1 MASVAPAYS
10 PIEELIHALTAG
22 LGIIAC
28 AVAIPWLAWV
38 SAGDAARMVAAL
50 VFGASALAMFVTSVV
65 YHSARE
71 PERKLVLRKF
81 DHAAIYLLIAGT
93 YTPIT
98 LVAMRNTWGWVLFGA
113 IWALAL
119 LFGLDQLGFDVTA
132 LVAGLG
138 IGGIAVALAVQNI
151 LGDLFASAA
160 IVLDKP
166 FMVGDFIV
174 VGTNAGTVEKVGL
187 KTTRVRSLSGEQL
200 VFTNAQLLNSQIRNF
215 KRMQERRIA
224 FSIGVTYETPLEK
237 LRQIPAWL
245 KAAVESRPQARFDR
259 AHFKEYAEFSLAFEI
274 VYYVLSAD
282 YAVYMDRQQAINLA
296 LFEKFAAEGVAFA
309 YPTRTLYIRQEAAA
323 GR

>member
-113 IWALAL
+113 IWALAVFGIVAKTAVGFRFPKL
-119 LFGLDQLGFDVTA
+119 SVFLYLAMGWLCIIAIRPVADSLTSTELAWVIAGGVVYTAGVPFYVWKSRRYTHAVWHLFVLGG
-132 LVAGLG
+132 VACH
-138 IGGIAVALAVQNI
+138 
-151 LGDLFASAA
+151 F
-160 IVLDKP
+160 
-166 FMVGDFIV
+166 
-174 VGTNAGTVEKVGL
+174 
-187 KTTRVRSLSGEQL
+187 
-200 VFTNAQLLNSQIRNF
+200 
-215 KRMQERRIA
+215 
-224 FSIGVTYETPLEK
+224 
-237 LRQIPAWL
+237 
-245 KAAVESRPQARFDR
+245 AAV
-259 AHFKEYAEFSLAFEI
+259 
-274 VYYVLSAD
+274 LSVVSA
-282 YAVYMDRQQAINLA
+282 
-296 LFEKFAAEGVAFA
+296 
-309 YPTRTLYIRQEAAA
+309 PA
-323 GR
+323 G

>member
-113 IWALAL
+113 IWALAVFGIVAKTAVGFRFPKL
-119 LFGLDQLGFDVTA
+119 SVFLYLAMGWLCIIAIRPVADSLTSTELAWVIAGGVVYTAGVPFYVWKSRRYTHAVWHLFVLGGSVCH
-132 LVAGLG
+132 
-138 IGGIAVALAVQNI
+138 AVAVA
-151 LGDLFASAA
+151 
-160 IVLDKP
+160 
-166 FMVGDFIV
+166 
-174 VGTNAGTVEKVGL
+174 T
-187 KTTRVRSLSGEQL
+187 QL
-200 VFTNAQLLNSQIRNF
+200 
-215 KRMQERRIA
+215 
-224 FSIGVTYETPLEK
+224 
-237 LRQIPAWL
+237 
-245 KAAVESRPQARFDR
+245 
-259 AHFKEYAEFSLAFEI
+259 
-274 VYYVLSAD
+274 
-282 YAVYMDRQQAINLA
+282 
-296 LFEKFAAEGVAFA
+296 
-309 YPTRTLYIRQEAAA
+309 
-323 GR
+323 

>member
-113 IWALAL
+113 IWALAVFGIVAKPAVGFRFPKL
-119 LFGLDQLGFDVTA
+119 SVFLYLAMGWLCIIAIRPVADSLTSTELAWVIAGGVVYTAGVPFYVWKSRRYTHAVWHLFVLGG
-132 LVAGLG
+132 VACH
-138 IGGIAVALAVQNI
+138 
-151 LGDLFASAA
+151 F
-160 IVLDKP
+160 
-166 FMVGDFIV
+166 
-174 VGTNAGTVEKVGL
+174 
-187 KTTRVRSLSGEQL
+187 
-200 VFTNAQLLNSQIRNF
+200 
-215 KRMQERRIA
+215 
-224 FSIGVTYETPLEK
+224 
-237 LRQIPAWL
+237 
-245 KAAVESRPQARFDR
+245 AAV
-259 AHFKEYAEFSLAFEI
+259 
-274 VYYVLSAD
+274 LSVVSA
-282 YAVYMDRQQAINLA
+282 
-296 LFEKFAAEGVAFA
+296 
-309 YPTRTLYIRQEAAA
+309 PA
-323 GR
+323 G

>member
-113 IWALAL
+113 IWALAVFGIVAKTAVGFRFPKL
-119 LFGLDQLGFDVTA
+119 SLILYLAMGWLCIIAIRPVAASLTSTELAWVIAGGVVYTAGVPFYVWKSRRYTHAVWHLFVLGG
-132 LVAGLG
+132 VACH
-138 IGGIAVALAVQNI
+138 
-151 LGDLFASAA
+151 F
-160 IVLDKP
+160 
-166 FMVGDFIV
+166 
-174 VGTNAGTVEKVGL
+174 
-187 KTTRVRSLSGEQL
+187 
-200 VFTNAQLLNSQIRNF
+200 
-215 KRMQERRIA
+215 
-224 FSIGVTYETPLEK
+224 
-237 LRQIPAWL
+237 
-245 KAAVESRPQARFDR
+245 AAV
-259 AHFKEYAEFSLAFEI
+259 
-274 VYYVLSAD
+274 LSVVSA
-282 YAVYMDRQQAINLA
+282 
-296 LFEKFAAEGVAFA
+296 
-309 YPTRTLYIRQEAAA
+309 PA
-323 GR
+323 G

>member
-1 MASVAPAYS
+1 MASAAPAYS

-113 IWALAL
+113 IWALAVFGIVAKTAVGFRFPKL
-119 LFGLDQLGFDVTA
+119 SVFLYLAMGWLCIIAIRPVADSLTSTELAWVIAGGVVYTAGVPFYVWKSRRYTHAVWHLFVLGG
-132 LVAGLG
+132 VACH
-138 IGGIAVALAVQNI
+138 
-151 LGDLFASAA
+151 F
-160 IVLDKP
+160 
-166 FMVGDFIV
+166 
-174 VGTNAGTVEKVGL
+174 
-187 KTTRVRSLSGEQL
+187 
-200 VFTNAQLLNSQIRNF
+200 
-215 KRMQERRIA
+215 
-224 FSIGVTYETPLEK
+224 
-237 LRQIPAWL
+237 
-245 KAAVESRPQARFDR
+245 AAV
-259 AHFKEYAEFSLAFEI
+259 
-274 VYYVLSAD
+274 LSVVSA
-282 YAVYMDRQQAINLA
+282 
-296 LFEKFAAEGVAFA
+296 
-309 YPTRTLYIRQEAAA
+309 PA
-323 GR
+323 G